1 MNDNTHAEPNVV
13 LSSAWQYQRAS
24 NCPGKLLI
32 AAANEVQVNFS
43 GANVK
48 PVVES
53 NVHSSANGKCKTSFV
68 LTYTGNADGWKQLR
82 AFQINFLN
90 RDTRNPVS
98 ERLEYWTIF
107 RIVLDLN
114 SPEDVV

>member
-1 MNDNTHAEPNVV
+1 MWLVLVNDNFQVELIESLMNDNAHAEANVV

-24 NCPGKLLI
+24 NRSWKLLI

-53 NVHSSANGKCKTSFV
+53 NVHSP
-68 LTYTGNADGWKQLR
+68 ADG
-82 AFQINFLN
+82 
-90 RDTRNPVS
+90 
-98 ERLEYWTIF
+98 
-107 RIVLDLN
+107 
-114 SPEDVV
+114 